1 MGLWESVS
9 FQIYDS
15 PEADLKLNDVFEFI
29 GVFTFDPE
37 LEVHNYDSDEF
48 SNDALVHLPPSKVV
62 ILSFKHRAH
71 MWNAYEYLGIPS
83 WKMEKKKEKTYTEYE
98 SRMCCT
104 RTAA

>member
-1 MGLWESVS
+1 MPIAVIQDNLTKILMGLWESVS

-71 MWNAYEYLGIPS
+71 M
-83 WKMEKKKEKTYTEYE
+83 
-98 SRMCCT
+98 
-104 RTAA
+104 